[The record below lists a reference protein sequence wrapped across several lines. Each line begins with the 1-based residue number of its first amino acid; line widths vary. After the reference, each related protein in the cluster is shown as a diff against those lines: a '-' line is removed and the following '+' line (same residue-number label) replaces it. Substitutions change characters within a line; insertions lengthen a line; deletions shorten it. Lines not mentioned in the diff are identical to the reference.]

1 MASRRPRAS
10 TPSPVSADVARQ
22 HFQELLEAKQER
34 LRQGPSYPPANDF
47 TGQRSVDGSGSTAGS
62 ENAALPAPPDAD
74 KPAPEATFGEPSV
87 MHGRGNQGMRP
98 QK

>member
-1 MASRRPRAS
+1 
-10 TPSPVSADVARQ
+10 VSAEVARQ

-47 TGQRSVDGSGSTAGS
+47 TGQRTVDGSASPVAS
-62 ENAALPAPPDAD
+62 ENVSPAAPPDAE